1 MTQTVKNKEPRV
13 FLKRGEGISRFD
25 KGGLAQLRASALEL
39 GTAAHNGSVA
49 THESAP
55 ARLAAASRP
64 AAHHSRAS
72 TPAQQ
77 HRRPERTDQ
86 QQGFHV
92 LEESIRRQTDGC
104 WPSAEAAPDPLGGGA
119 SAPRQAANAEA
130 WADADAGHAGSVA
143 GWCLGSTGQ
152 APGDDDGA
160 GGGAGGGVGDDER
173 GVLPCAQHARDAAH
187 PAAAWLGG
195 SAAVSA
201 SSAAP
206 PPAAA
211 AAGGDDWQPTWLAA
225 AAGDGSGGSGGRE
238 GGGSSGVGAGGGGG
252 GGVSGGGIAEMFSL
266 AAAGGGSQEGHSDG
280 GGNDGGWHGGGGGG
294 GGEGGGA
301 LEGWPAAAAA
311 AAARRGGGGGAG
323 AGAGGAGGGGGG
335 GDVAA
340 AYCRQLTSGAGGAT
354 YDDEEDESWDLPPVS
369 ATSLSPQRALL
380 QRAPAAVA
388 AGRGGRYGGT
398 ARSSGAACRRWLV
411 NRAARQAASTGTCC
425 TGRAAPASLRRD
437 RSR

>member
-1 MTQTVKNKEPRV
+1 MPYLLTYLFWSPAFGFSLSPLVPVFPPSAISAREIGGFVPFCASLLARMTQTVKNKEPRV

-160 GGGAGGGVGDDER
+160 GGGA
-173 GVLPCAQHARDAAH
+173 DAWKRAFG
-187 PAAAWLGG
+187 ATALI
-195 SAAVSA
+195 
-201 SSAAP
+201 SAAP
-206 PPAAA
+206 TLILPLIPASAA
-211 AAGGDDWQPTWLAA
+211 QGGAVQKVLVSFAVGGLL
-225 AAGDGSGGSGGRE
+225 GDGACAVLFLFCFLDCFCPVTVLR
-238 GGGSSGVGAGGGGG
+238 AR
-252 GGVSGGGIAEMFSL
+252 L
-266 AAAGGGSQEGHSDG
+266 
-280 GGNDGGWHGGGGGG
+280 
-294 GGEGGGA
+294 GEGGFA
-301 LEGWPAAAAA
+301 SSM
-311 AAARRGGGGGAG
+311 
-323 AGAGGAGGGGGG
+323 
-335 GDVAA
+335 D
-340 AYCRQLTSGAGGAT
+340 
-354 YDDEEDESWDLPPVS
+354 
-369 ATSLSPQRALL
+369 
-380 QRAPAAVA
+380 
-388 AGRGGRYGGT
+388 GR
-398 ARSSGAACRRWLV
+398 W
-411 NRAARQAASTGTCC
+411 
-425 TGRAAPASLRRD
+425 
-437 RSR
+437 